1 MVALLVVIAGVLG
14 ELVWMQADDAAPL
27 RERLRPVRH
36 LLHR

>member
-1 MVALLVVIAGVLG
+1 VTALLVVIAGVLG
-14 ELVWMQADDAAPL
+14 ELAWMQADAVPL